1 MILTLIRCITLLA
14 KEVLQMNF
22 SENLRLAWSCVKANK
37 LRSVLTMLG
46 IIIGISSVIT
56 ISTIGS
62 SLRDTIQKTFSDLT
76 GTNQLAVYWFNPE
89 IGVDEE
95 ALFTLEDMDRY
106 KKAFDGMVSSAFFVH
121 PSLGDD
127 VTYEDNGHKANISI
141 IGSVESY
148 ALENNLEVL
157 MGRDISFQDNI
168 DERKV
173 CMVSDHFVKYG
184 LGGMKN
190 PIGKRLEIT
199 LSSGDVIGVYII
211 GVYKQKQTQLVNMG
225 QAGQK
230 EEDNTTNLV
239 VPIKLVWETLGIPE
253 DEQGSP
259 ILYFMNEPGAD
270 VDILKEN
277 TKSYFTRLM
286 KKDMDPK
293 SQIMIESLED
303 QLKMINTVLNVI
315 TVAISVIA
323 AISLIVG
330 GIGVMNIMLVSVVER
345 TKEIGIRKALG
356 AKNKVIEMQFMV
368 EAVLICAIGGII
380 GILLGL
386 LNGVVI
392 SFVVKMLV
400 QSHET
405 LSMLTV
411 SVSPPYMAIVV
422 SFVFSS
428 LVGVVFGLYPA
439 RRAARLSPIDALRY
453 E

>member
-1 MILTLIRCITLLA
+1 
-14 KEVLQMNF
+14 MNF

-392 SFVVKMLV
+392 SFIVKMLV